1 MKTQTVLTI
10 VVLGTMTLPG
20 CRLVPTPSE
29 VAQRVTLFVECVA
42 EDQALAVQER
52 QAQLE
57 ALRKEHQMQRQ
68 VAATEAADVQAQ
80 IASKFEQSVR
90 TQLGLA
96 MDYKLNIGKPQIDVS
111 RMKSAIAKYERDMQE
126 HEQIVAMVREH
137 NDRVSRQRTE
147 DVRYAMANGRGQQAI
162 QQISWSKKSCKAPE
176 PKDAP
181 TCAAPPTE
189 AQTRRTE
196 PQIDEP
202 DAPSLNDLSMNVPI
216 SIELS
221 GEGQVKESQT
231 RRTPKKEPQ
240 IEAQEKCNPR
250 KPSCDAPSKSKCRGK
265 CKVKCSPECNA
276 PGPMPV
282 PASEGEGEQGAYTDD
297 PATVPALFNA
307 PPRALDAARSA
318 RDAINQRFDSALKK
332 TSGFFD

>member
-240 IEAQEKCNPR
+240 IEAQEKC
-250 KPSCDAPSKSKCRGK
+250 
-265 CKVKCSPECNA
+265 SPECNA